1 MKNICFLA
9 LLIVL
14 TGCSGIRTQPQSA
27 GIFPH
32 VANNQ
37 LTQLQELVDQKIDID
52 AVDEFGRTRL
62 HYAMNHKNSAAKIL
76 LTGGANPNIQDTWG
90 FSPLHAAVY
99 YRNSAMIIP
108 LLMAGADI
116 EALTFNK
123 YKCSRYRKRK
133 AEGGRGITAIELA
146 SRCNDYSGRAVFKR
160 YQDDTSAWQLAQH
173 DNSIASYEAY
183 LAQVKDPL
191 FASQAQEKIDEA
203 AEKRRLTLQQNEV
216 CQLNQEG
223 WYLTEGQ
230 CKNDLA
236 SGEGKAVTLK
246 NKQFIGTFSAGKM
259 VFGQLLVDDKMLW
272 KGTIVDGKPDGE
284 GICVFNG
291 AAEECKCYLGDRID
305 SLHKQREMMVVH
317 MSNLER
323 KITDL
328 QHSINRQRRAIEQGS
343 NSASSD
349 LPFGYLADLNSK
361 DDYKRTSAQI
371 RGAIDL
377 FKVLSD

>member
-1 MKNICFLA
+1 MKNIYFLV

-14 TGCSGIRTQPQSA
+14 TGCSGVRTQPQQA
-27 GIFPH
+27 GIFSY

-37 LTQLQELVDQKIDID
+37 LTQLQKLVDQKENIDVVGD
-52 AVDEFGRTRL
+52 YGQTPL
-62 HYAMNHKNSAAKIL
+62 HGAMRHKNAAANIL
-76 LTGGANPNIQDTWG
+76 LAAGANPNIQDHMG
-90 FSPLHAAVY
+90 FTPLHLAVHY
-99 YRNSAMIIP
+99 KNSAMIIP
-108 LLMAGADI
+108 LLMAGANI
-116 EALTFNK
+116 ALTSSGTYWCTPRGRVRADRGLTAPGLAK
-123 YKCSRYRKRK
+123 RCSDRS
-133 AEGGRGITAIELA
+133 GLLA
-146 SRCNDYSGRAVFKR
+146 FKR
-160 YQDDTSAWQLAQH
+160 YQHDAPAWRVAQQE
-173 DNSIASYEAY
+173 NSIASYKAY

-191 FASQAQEKIDEA
+191 FANQAQQKLDEA
-203 AEKRRLTLQQNEV
+203 VEKRRLTLQQNEV

-236 SGEGKAVTLK
+236 SGEGKAVTLE
-246 NKQFIGTFSAGKM
+246 NKQFIGSFSAGKM
-259 VFGQLLVDDKMLW
+259 VFGQLLVDDEMLW
-272 KGTIVDGKPDGE
+272 KGAIVDGKPDGE

-291 AAEECKCYLGDRID
+291 SAEECKCYLGDRID

-317 MSNLER
+317 MGNLER
-323 KITDL
+323 KITAL
-328 QHSINRQRRAIEQGS
+328 QRSIDRQGRAIEQSS